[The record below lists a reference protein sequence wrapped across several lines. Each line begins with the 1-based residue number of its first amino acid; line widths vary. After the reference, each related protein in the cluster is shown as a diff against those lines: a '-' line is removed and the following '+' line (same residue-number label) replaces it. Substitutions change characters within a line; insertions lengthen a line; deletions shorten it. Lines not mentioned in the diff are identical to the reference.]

1 MSTLQQILNLP
12 ATASIDEVQA
22 AYNFKR
28 AELLTRQSTGEDV
41 TAQLQEIDLTFELWQ
56 QSPQQTG
63 TQALVSINA
72 QPQPQS
78 LMPTGLYSSESAQPA
93 AQPRICPACG
103 AANPAQA
110 SVCVACGSQLGRSCP
125 KCGYFISLDQLVCP
139 RCGTVVNEYDQRR
152 FAEGVITGSRVQKE
166 REEEHVR
173 VQNLEAGHSV
183 RAGLGAI
190 FWIIVVAVCIGLTF
204 LAVYAY
210 NYFSS

>member
-1 MSTLQQILNLP
+1 MSTLYQILNLSE
-12 ATASIDEVQA
+12 TTSIEEVQVA
-22 AYNFKR
+22 FNFKR
-28 AELLTRQSTGEDV
+28 AEFLARQSAGEDV
-41 TAQLQEIDLTFELWQ
+41 TATLQELDQAYALWQ
-56 QSPQQTG
+56 KSPQQTG
-63 TQALVSINA
+63 IQALASINV

-78 LMPTGLYSSESAQPA
+78 LMPTGLYSPESAQPV
-93 AQPRICPACG
+93 AQPRICPTCG
-103 AANPAQA
+103 ATNPAQA

-190 FWIIVVAVCIGLTF
+190 FWIIVIAVCIGLTF